1 MLPCDSTEPVNTRR
15 VLGQSPSRRTGRSR
29 EQPGK
34 CISGFHGRERKERYV
49 VKESQVKGER
59 ECTAESTETFEKV
72 AERRESGHC
81 LEEEQGRRRAQDP
94 QAREACWAP
103 GRKSG
108 WPVGLDGG
116 AGKEREEV
124 RSGVGANSGLSEQ
137 REGRCSQCDEKP
149 QGIWSQC
156 DEKPQGFWG
165 KKAILAGEG
174 GRQEWQGLGEDA
186 TGASTQD

>member
-1 MLPCDSTEPVNTRR
+1 MSTCR

-29 EQPGK
+29 EEPGK

-49 VKESQVKGER
+49 IKESQVKRER
-59 ECTAESTETFEKV
+59 ECTAENTDTFEKV

-81 LEEEQGRRRAQDP
+81 LEEEQSRWRAQENP

-137 REGRCSQCDEKP
+137 REGRSSQCDEKP
-149 QGIWSQC
+149 QGIW
-156 DEKPQGFWG
+156 G
-165 KKAILAGEG
+165 KKAILGGEG